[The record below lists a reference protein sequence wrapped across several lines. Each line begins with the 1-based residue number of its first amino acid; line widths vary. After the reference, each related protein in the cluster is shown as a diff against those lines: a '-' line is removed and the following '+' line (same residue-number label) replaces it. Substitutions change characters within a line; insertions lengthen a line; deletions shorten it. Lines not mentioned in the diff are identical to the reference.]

1 MSRARWLANTYLIVI
16 YVFLFVPAV
25 FVVLFSFN
33 DSQFWSF
40 PLKGFTVR
48 WYVQLIDRPDAMTA
62 LWNSVMVA
70 IATVVLSV
78 ALGGSAAVAF
88 HRWRVRAATLAEG
101 IMLLPQL
108 IPTLIWGL
116 GLLLMLTALQTPMGA
131 PTVILG
137 HVLYNTPYVFLLV
150 RARYHSLDPNLELA
164 ARGLGES
171 PLGAFR
177 RIVLPHLAPSLI
189 AGALLSF
196 AVSFSDVVIAFLLS
210 GGGFNTL
217 PVFIYSLIQN
227 EPSSIIN
234 AVASI
239 VFVVALSGM
248 LGALLF
254 IGREA
259 ALLGG
264 QETRG

>member
-1 MSRARWLANTYLIVI
+1 MTRASWLAKGYLTAV
-16 YVFLFVPAV
+16 YAFLFIPAL

-40 PLKGFTVR
+40 PLRGLTTR
-48 WYVQLIDRPDAMTA
+48 WYVELLDRPDAMTA
-62 LWNSVMVA
+62 LRNSVGVA
-70 IATVVLSV
+70 ITTVVLSV
-78 ALGGSAAVAF
+78 ALGGSTAVAF
-88 HRWRVRAATLAEG
+88 HRWRVRSAALAEG
-101 IMLLPQL
+101 VMLLPQL

-116 GLLLMLTALQTPMGA
+116 GLLLMLTALEAPMGA
-131 PTVILG
+131 PTVVLG

-164 ARGLGES
+164 ARGLGAS
-171 PLGAFR
+171 TLGTFR
-177 RIVLPHLAPSLI
+177 RIVLPHIAPGLI
-189 AGALLSF
+189 AGGLLSF

-239 VFVVALSGM
+239 VFLVALSGT
-248 LGALLF
+248 LGALVF
-254 IGREA
+254 VGREA

-264 QETRG
+264 DKSRG